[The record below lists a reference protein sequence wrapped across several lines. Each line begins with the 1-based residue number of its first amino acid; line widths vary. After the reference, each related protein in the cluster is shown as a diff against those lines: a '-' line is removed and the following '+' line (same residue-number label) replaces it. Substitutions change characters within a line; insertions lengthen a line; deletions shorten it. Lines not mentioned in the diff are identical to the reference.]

1 LRITVVTFLTK
12 QCGLLQCFPTWFFFY
27 DFVQNFICQFYFFNM
42 ELVENLVLNFFSLKH
57 CRLLQCSPTWVFL
70 LLLFLCFFMIFPQ
83 NYICRFYFL
92 ILSWLRIIITIY
104 GKSNVAFFINY
115 RGLLQCFPRMFF
127 FNAFFLK
134 LSLSIL
140 FF

>member
-1 LRITVVTFLTK
+1 MWIATM
-12 QCGLLQCFPTWFFFY
+12 FPNMVFFY

-42 ELVENLVLNFFSLKH
+42 ELVENLVLKFFSLKH
-57 CRLLQCSPTWVFL
+57 CELLQCYPTCVLL
-70 LLLFLCFFMIFPQ
+70 LLLFLCFFMIFSQ

-92 ILSWLRIIITIY
+92 ILSWLRIIITLY

-127 FNAFFLK
+127 FNVFFSKIIFVDFIFLI
-134 LSLSIL
+134 LS
-140 FF
+140 